1 MRIELFKWP
10 ILIVMTLLCS
20 QSVGVFGDDT
30 HADLMREADASIEK
44 VRKGT
49 LVIEAAPNTEVR
61 VEQVRH
67 EFWFGAALSNSAFGG
82 GRMSPQDR
90 EKYRAVFLE
99 NFNSAVTETPS
110 NGLRWNRVAVP

>member
-10 ILIVMTLLCS
+10 ILIVMTLFYCLS
-20 QSVGVFGDDT
+20 GGVPGADT
-30 HADLMREADASIEK
+30 HADLLREADASIEK

-49 LVIEAAPNTEVR
+49 LVIEAAPNMEVR
-61 VEQVRH
+61 VEQARH

-90 EKYRAVFLE
+90 EKYRPF
-99 NFNSAVTETPS
+99 FWRISIP
-110 NGLRWNRVAVP
+110 P